1 MNKENEIIKTD
12 VKITRRIS
20 EDPEY
25 MKRIIKAHQAVTTLE
40 ITNSIMFA
48 EYSVYLEQLKDVN
61 YLEATYYRR
70 VSNDEYED
78 KIYKL
83 AGLEL
88 PKRKAKIFDIS
99 RFM

>member
-12 VKITRRIS
+12 VKITRRIN

-70 VSNDEYED
+70 VLNDEYED

-99 RFM
+99 SFM

>member
-40 ITNSIMFA
+40 ITN
-48 EYSVYLEQLKDVN
+48 
-61 YLEATYYRR
+61 RR
-70 VSNDEYED
+70 CKLFRSN
-78 KIYKL
+78 IL
-83 AGLEL
+83 
-88 PKRKAKIFDIS
+88 
-99 RFM
+99 

>member
-48 EYSVYLEQLKDVN
+48 EYSVYLE
-61 YLEATYYRR
+61 
-70 VSNDEYED
+70 
-78 KIYKL
+78 
-83 AGLEL
+83 
-88 PKRKAKIFDIS
+88 
-99 RFM
+99 